1 MQSGDSMG
9 EGLGGLKQQL
19 DGMLHDKQKGAVDNS
34 ALKSLVDSLSQM
46 AGMQHA
52 SDAHIVGTGANRMYD
67 LRFLD
72 NAGKKKDKQKESAH
86 DNINDFK
93 KMLSDAKKKDAE
105 ITAADPDHPDASVV
119 KSAPVKKGSG
129 KKA

>member
-1 MQSGDSMG
+1 MGEGLGGLKQQLDGMMKDKKAGAVDNAALKSGDSMG

-19 DGMLHDKQKGAVDNS
+19 DGMMKDKKAGAVDNS

-52 SDAHIVGTGANRMYD
+52 SDAHIVGTGRNRMYD

-72 NAGKKKDKQKESAH
+72 K
-86 DNINDFK
+86 
-93 KMLSDAKKKDAE
+93 AKKK
-105 ITAADPDHPDASVV
+105 
-119 KSAPVKKGSG
+119 
-129 KKA
+129 